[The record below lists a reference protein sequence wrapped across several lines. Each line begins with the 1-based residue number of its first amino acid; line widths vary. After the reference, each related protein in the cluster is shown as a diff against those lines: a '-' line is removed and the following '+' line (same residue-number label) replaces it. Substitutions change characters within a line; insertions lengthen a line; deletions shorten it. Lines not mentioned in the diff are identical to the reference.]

1 MCFASVIPCPM
12 WTHGLLI
19 GTGQEADAANG
30 HHDRERESSSDGTF
44 ESDMENVSILD
55 STPTTS
61 HNHKNIYFRREGLG
75 FALCIC
81 KNEAKSPVA
90 KSCHSSH
97 DHQAVVIDSSLN
109 RLTGHVEP
117 LFDVEMQRSLSLGD
131 ILLFLIEAAEATHLR
146 KKKRQASQRVI
157 HQTILITCIYATGVT
172 CLYIILFNYLHVP
185 VYKVHVFISYKTHV
199 CKYVYVCK
207 CVYVVVPVCAHLH
220 M

>member
-1 MCFASVIPCPM
+1 MPRSQKSAMARVFLFFVGHMRHHLSSWQWHHVFCFGDLMSHVNPWPPD
-12 WTHGLLI
+12 W
-19 GTGQEADAANG
+19 NG
-30 HHDRERESSSDGTF
+30 SRSGCRERPSWQRARKLLRWDFWTF

-55 STPTTS
+55 LTPTTS

-146 KKKRQASQRVI
+146 KK
-157 HQTILITCIYATGVT
+157 TTGFPTCDSSNYTNYM
-172 CLYIILFNYLHVP
+172 YICNR
-185 VYKVHVFISYKTHV
+185 
-199 CKYVYVCK
+199 CNM
-207 CVYVVVPVCAHLH
+207 CVYHII
-220 M
+220 